1 MWEVRRSAM
10 ETNLLHF
17 WNRCTEI
24 SRYFPV
30 QPNTQ
35 QRRRGTPTNFSSF
48 LVSLLRLS
56 PPTFCSGIVTCKDG
70 ESTPTKWLRYLSSLH
85 GWVVINRECLNTRS
99 TFWGGGC
106 VCFLFVLVGFFW
118 YAAKFMIL
126 NVREAS
132 GMMETTKKVDIYM

>member
-70 ESTPTKWLRYLSSLH
+70 ECTPTKWLCYLSSLH
-85 GWVVINRECLNTRS
+85 GWVVINRECTWW
-99 TFWGGGC
+99 FFKHPVDIWGGGC
-106 VCFLFVLVGFFW
+106 LFFVCFRGGGVG
-118 YAAKFMIL
+118 MQL
-126 NVREAS
+126 NLWSLMSERLL
-132 GMMETTKKVDIYM
+132 GWWKQQTK

>member
-1 MWEVRRSAM
+1 M

-70 ESTPTKWLRYLSSLH
+70 ECTPTKWLRYLSSMH
-85 GWVVINRECLNTRS
+85 GWVVINRECTWWFFKHPVDNLGR
-99 TFWGGGC
+99 GG
-106 VCFLFVLVGFFW
+106 VCFLFVLVGFFFW
-118 YAAKFMIL
+118 YAAKSLIL
-126 NVREAS
+126 NVIEAS